1 MCHVRQNEGIS
12 FKSAIIETGVVTY
25 KENSWVQ
32 SVVEQ
37 QSKLLELEKIYPNKH
52 LRGYE
57 WFSSISFTIFKFE
70 IS

>member
-1 MCHVRQNEGIS
+1 MCHMRQNEGIS

-32 SVVEQ
+32 SVVKQ

-52 LRGYE
+52 LCGHKG
-57 WFSSISFTIFKFE
+57 FSSISFTVFRFE